1 MQQNQ
6 EEGGGWEWGG
16 TIYIGNRGKNEK
28 TRGKDAISRAAE
40 SWGLLVHTHLKKIPK
55 QEGSLAGTE
64 GQSPWK
70 ASDHNSPNESRR
82 PGPQPAALLW
92 LMHGSEEM

>member
-16 TIYIGNRGKNEK
+16 TIYTGNRGKNEK

-55 QEGSLAGTE
+55 QEGSLAG
-64 GQSPWK
+64 QK
-70 ASDHNSPNESRR
+70 AKVLGRLQTITAQTNREDQAHNLPPSY
-82 PGPQPAALLW
+82 G
-92 LMHGSEEM
+92 